1 MKKKIKKHYDE
12 LSQLNEYISNTLKN
26 LSLDF
31 KYVGDECPKNEEIK
45 IKRAMK
51 ELIEILSKDIN
62 SFDVN
67 GFLKKLEDYLA
78 EYKRLLYSE
87 VSVYIYAISSTTEKK
102 RLNVLE
108 NMNNTF
114 NYQLKKDEKI
124 ESALTKVVIKLWDH
138 INLAVN
144 QYNEL
149 KINDE
154 SFQKRIQPVIDQINE
169 NKKELQDSKKELY
182 SQLIGIVSIFVAIS
196 FVMFGGMSL
205 LNNLFDYSEMKSIP
219 LLEMIC
225 GGSLIGIIMITV
237 IYAFIVFVLRLTGKF
252 EKIDYEVD
260 SNKIDTLTK
269 LDEKLE
275 ERDSWLIF
283 KLIKIVI
290 NGRNKIKHPYRRVV
304 TVVCCLLTIIGFA
317 AGKLWV
323 SNVRGVN
330 DVKSINTQCEV
341 IEQNEESIIMSCP
354 LDMGEA
360 NKIEANKVE
369 SSKDE
374 TNKSEANQV
383 ESSKDESDKS
393 EVNKIESN
401 KDKVK

>member
-1 MKKKIKKHYDE
+1 MKKELKKQYDE
-12 LSQLNEYISNTLKN
+12 LSQMNAYISNTLKN

-31 KYVGDECPKNEEIK
+31 KFVGDECPKNEEIK

-62 SFDVN
+62 SFDIN
-67 GFLKKLEDYLA
+67 IFLNELNKYLLK
-78 EYKRLLYSE
+78 YKRLLYSE
-87 VSVYIYAISSTTEKK
+87 VSVYIYAISSTSENK
-102 RLNVLE
+102 RLNILE

-114 NYQLKKDEKI
+114 NYQLKKDERIAKQI
-124 ESALTKVVIKLWDH
+124 TKVVIKLWDH

-149 KINDE
+149 KTNDE
-154 SFQKRIQPVIDQINE
+154 GFQKRIQPFIDQINE

-182 SQLIGIVSIFVAIS
+182 TQLISIVSIFVAIS

-225 GGSLIGIIMITV
+225 GGSLIGIVMITV

-260 SNKIDTLTK
+260 SNKLDTLVK
-269 LDEKLE
+269 LEEKLE
-275 ERDSWLIF
+275 ERDSCMLF

-304 TVVCCLLTIIGFA
+304 SIVCGFLAFVCLATGI
-317 AGKLWV
+317 LWFC
-323 SNVRGVN
+323 NVRN
-330 DVKSINTQCEV
+330 ITDVKRINTQCKV
-341 IEQNEESIIMSCP
+341 IEQDDKNVTMKCP
-354 LDMGEA
+354 LDMDEI
-360 NKIEANKVE
+360 NKEK
-369 SSKDE
+369 
-374 TNKSEANQV
+374 
-383 ESSKDESDKS
+383 
-393 EVNKIESN
+393 
-401 KDKVK
+401 

>member
-1 MKKKIKKHYDE
+1 M
-12 LSQLNEYISNTLKN
+12 
-26 LSLDF
+26 
-31 KYVGDECPKNEEIK
+31 
-45 IKRAMK
+45 
-51 ELIEILSKDIN
+51 
-62 SFDVN
+62 
-67 GFLKKLEDYLA
+67 
-78 EYKRLLYSE
+78 
-87 VSVYIYAISSTTEKK
+87 
-102 RLNVLE
+102 
-108 NMNNTF
+108 
-114 NYQLKKDEKI
+114 
-124 ESALTKVVIKLWDH
+124 
-138 INLAVN
+138 
-144 QYNEL
+144 
-149 KINDE
+149 
-154 SFQKRIQPVIDQINE
+154 
-169 NKKELQDSKKELY
+169 
-182 SQLIGIVSIFVAIS
+182 AIS

-323 SNVRGVN
+323 SNVRGIN

-360 NKIEANKVE
+360 NKIEAN
-369 SSKDE
+369 
-374 TNKSEANQV
+374 QV

-401 KDKVK
+401 KDKVTKNETNKDKVK

>member
-1 MKKKIKKHYDE
+1 MKKEVKKHYDE
-12 LSQLNEYISNTLKN
+12 LSQLNEYISKTLKN

-31 KYVGDECPKNEEIK
+31 KFVNDECPNNEESK
-45 IKRAMK
+45 IKRSMK

-62 SFDVN
+62 SFDVDV
-67 GFLKKLEDYLA
+67 FLKKLEDYLT

-87 VSVYIYAISSTTEKK
+87 VSVYIYAISSTTESK

-114 NYQLKKDEKI
+114 NYQLKKDGKI

-149 KINDE
+149 KTNDE
-154 SFQKRIQPVIDQINE
+154 SFQKRIQPFIDQINE
-169 NKKELQDSKKELY
+169 NKKEWQDSKKELY

-225 GGSLIGIIMITV
+225 GGSLIGIVMITV

-260 SNKIDTLTK
+260 SNKIDTLAK
-269 LDEKLE
+269 LEEKLE
-275 ERDSWLIF
+275 ERDSCMLF

-304 TVVCCLLTIIGFA
+304 SIVCGFLA
-317 AGKLWV
+317 IVCVATGILWFC
-323 SNVRGVN
+323 NIRDID
-330 DVKSINTQCEV
+330 DVKRINTQCKV
-341 IEQNEESIIMSCP
+341 IEQDDKNVTMKCP
-354 LDMGEA
+354 LDMDEI
-360 NKIEANKVE
+360 NKEK
-369 SSKDE
+369 
-374 TNKSEANQV
+374 
-383 ESSKDESDKS
+383 
-393 EVNKIESN
+393 
-401 KDKVK
+401 

>member
-1 MKKKIKKHYDE
+1 MKKEIKKGYNEPNQTDNDISSE
-12 LSQLNEYISNTLKN
+12 LIKALEKLFLDVEGGRNKN
-26 LSLDF
+26 
-31 KYVGDECPKNEEIK
+31 PNNEEIK

-225 GGSLIGIIMITV
+225 GGSLIGIVMVIAVYVFILFMLRITGN
-237 IYAFIVFVLRLTGKF
+237 IEEGKQPYKKAVLGACVPLGILCFATLVLWFCNIRD
-252 EKIDYEVD
+252 ID
-260 SNKIDTLTK
+260 
-269 LDEKLE
+269 
-275 ERDSWLIF
+275 
-283 KLIKIVI
+283 
-290 NGRNKIKHPYRRVV
+290 
-304 TVVCCLLTIIGFA
+304 
-317 AGKLWV
+317 
-323 SNVRGVN
+323 
-330 DVKSINTQCEV
+330 DVKRINTQCKV
-341 IEQNEESIIMSCP
+341 IEQDDKNVTMECP
-354 LDMGEA
+354 LD
-360 NKIEANKVE
+360 
-369 SSKDE
+369 KDE